1 MRGLHESRVQ
11 TTKEQSAVWLTV
23 YAWELHGAYFSG
35 GNIKLNPEV
44 ASACFEQKSKGRGM
58 ISRDAGP
65 ASK

>member
-23 YAWELHGAYFSG
+23 YAWAYFSG
-35 GNIKLNPEV
+35 GNTYLNPEV
-44 ASACFEQKSKGRGM
+44 NSACFEQKSKGRGM